1 MSEEM
6 ILSGAFFDNS
16 MPKWATEE
24 TMKRIGN
31 DLKKDNTQTRK
42 QHDKM
47 IMLLGKIVQN
57 SNKEEKSQRETLKE
71 IKSIAREIK
80 ESNKTN
86 KELVKEVKKSNKL
99 ADEANKQ
106 AKKNTTTTNQKDE
119 KIDTS
124 TIEGHILD
132 TNNVLER
139 IHRLMQKTSVDMSRN
154 LESRNNILGRSNFK
168 PAKPQDNEIVREPS
182 YALDD
187 IMQGISDKFNDSR
200 GYGGRRGAGIT
211 NEIASTKGPVRRF
224 NGRIMTMIAAIG
236 GFVGKIKK
244 FGAAIL
250 DFIKRIPLVGTKIA
264 AAIGAMSAALD
275 LANMIS
281 ENFDEYRNLV
291 NRGISFA
298 RTNVE
303 QTRMDGIRVR
313 KMIGEVGITFEA
325 AMKSMEGSVALI
337 NDIGI
342 KGYMNTIKD
351 VMGTASDA
359 TSFVNQVM
367 MAQSE
372 IGEFAG
378 EYLRSLK
385 LMGDYERLNSRERYE
400 GIQLFIKSSRMFAQM
415 TGRSIDELKGIL
427 GDLASDSNVSTYLGG
442 IQDEDQRDQAKM
454 SLSLM
459 SATFGKES
467 PFYKML
473 VDAVTDPTGAGLY
486 QTDANAPLQIIG
498 GAIGEDLIGQLQNI
512 VKGVGTNTAEEN
524 ALLMAELKKSFE
536 ESYARMDEGSRKML
550 LNQLKLSGNAS
561 VRDVLDALR
570 GGLTRFSDVG
580 KTMAIAE
587 QGGDVSKTATEE
599 AKAAQMARATKE
611 SAEAAIEYATASLA
625 DSDASRATMRTG
637 YELMIQT
644 NNITEKGARAA
655 VSSAHTLME
664 NLPSITGKIDDIIA
678 IMTGEDTNKEKGE
691 EALKSKDLGLVAKQQ
706 REEIS
711 KLLNASGIDTSG
723 DNRGGTREE
732 MAKRY
737 QERKKKME
745 EYLESNNMDLETLM
759 EQAKSDNATVSDV
772 AKDLMMYLS
781 SNQMQGMLTN
791 SQRAEYGRGLEEVLS
806 EMSEA
811 KRKQYEDT
819 IAQKLRS
826 GIPAM
831 YFQGK
836 VNHEQ
841 EKIREA
847 TKKQMEE
854 NDSEVRS
861 SSSEAASDAARQ
873 AEEAENERRAQR
885 DKMKSQ
891 TNSANLTFNEDGLSN
906 AIARPN
912 GNVDSPE
919 NNVNVINLVNDTFNN
934 LNSTL
939 ENIYGVLKINGEESN
954 SLFRDI
960 RENTRGN
967 GGSVNS

>member
-1 MSEEM
+1 M

-31 DLKKDNTQTRK
+31 DLKKDNAQSRK

-57 SNKEEKSQRETLKE
+57 STKEEKNQKETLKE
-71 IKSIAREIK
+71 IKTIAKEIRD
-80 ESNKTN
+80 SNKTN

-99 ADEANKQ
+99 AEEANKQ
-106 AKKNTTTTNQKDE
+106 AKKTNNTPTNQKDE

-132 TNNVLER
+132 TNSTLER
-139 IHRLMQKTSVDMSRN
+139 IYRVMQKTSLDMERN
-154 LESRNNILGRSNFK
+154 RDSRNNILGRSK
-168 PAKPQDNEIVREPS
+168 YTPIKPQQSEVIREKS
-182 YALDD
+182 YPLDD
-187 IMQGISDKFNDSR
+187 ILQGISDKFDDKRS
-200 GYGGRRGAGIT
+200 YGGRRGAGIT
-211 NEIASTKGPVRRF
+211 NEIASSKGPIRRF
-224 NGRIMTMIAAIG
+224 NGRIMSMIAAIG

-275 LANMIS
+275 LANIIS
-281 ENFDEYRNLV
+281 ENFNEYRELI

-298 RTNVE
+298 RSNVE

-313 KMIGEVGITFEA
+313 KMIGEIGITFEA

-342 KGYMNTIKD
+342 EGYMKTIKD
-351 VMGTASDA
+351 VMGTASDSA
-359 TSFVNQVM
+359 SFVNQVM

-427 GDLASDSNVSTYLGG
+427 GDLASDSNISTFLGG
-442 IQDEDQRDQAKM
+442 IQDEDQRDQARM

-486 QTDANAPLQIIG
+486 KTDANAPLQIIG

-512 VKGVGTNTAEEN
+512 VSGVATRSSEEN
-524 ALLMAELKKSFE
+524 ALLMSELKEDFE
-536 ESYARMDEGSRKML
+536 RGYSAMDEGSRKML
-550 LNQLKLSGNAS
+550 LNQLNLSGNAS

-570 GGLTRFSDVG
+570 GGLSRFTDVQ
-580 KTMAIAE
+580 KTMNINE
-587 QGGDVSKTATEE
+587 QGGNVYQDATKE
-599 AKAAQMARATKE
+599 AQAAQMAKSTKE

-625 DSDASRATMRTG
+625 DSDASRTAMRTG

-655 VSSAHTLME
+655 VSTAHTLMD
-664 NLPSITGKIDDIIA
+664 NLPSIGGKIDDIIA

-691 EALKSKDLGLVAKQQ
+691 DALKTKDLGLVANQQ
-706 REEIS
+706 REELT
-711 KLLNASGIDTSG
+711 KLLKSSGIDTSEPK
-723 DNRGGTREE
+723 RSGTRED
-732 MAKRY
+732 MARRY
-737 QERKKKME
+737 RERREKTE
-745 EYLESNNMDLETLM
+745 EFLESNKLDLETLM
-759 EQAKSDNATVSDV
+759 EQAKSENSRVSEV

-781 SNQMQGMLTN
+781 SNQMQGILSNT
-791 SQRAEYGRGLEEVLS
+791 QRAEYRGGLEEVLS
-806 EMSEA
+806 NMSDD
-811 KRKQYEDT
+811 KRKLYEDS
-819 IAQKLRS
+819 IAQKMRS
-826 GIPAM
+826 GAPAL
-831 YFQGK
+831 YLQGK
-836 VNHEQ
+836 IKHEQ
-841 EKIREA
+841 ERIREA

-854 NDSEVRS
+854 ENTEVRS
-861 SSSEAASDAARQ
+861 SSSEAVDNASRQ
-873 AEEAENERRAQR
+873 IEEAENERQAQR
-885 DKMKSQ
+885 EQIKNQ
-891 TNSANLTFNEDGLSN
+891 AGARQNVVFNEDGVPN
-906 AIARPN
+906 TIARPN
-912 GNVDSPE
+912 GNID
-919 NNVNVINLVNDTFNN
+919 NQQNDVNLMNMFNDTFKVM
-934 LNSTL
+934 NSTL
-939 ENIYGVLKINGEESN
+939 DNIYGVLKISGEESQ
-954 SLFRDI
+954 STLRDI
-960 RENTRGN
+960 RENTRGS
-967 GGSVNS
+967 GGSLSS